1 MELIDP
7 IIQNYVYTK
16 NHGGSGLPISKIVV
30 SESTRNGG
38 GDALTKRISD
48 LAVPSGLVV
57 IDDKPSHTITYKS
70 SQPPQTSNVIPDDLY
85 DKLLGMVESN
95 SSSKTKS
102 KYSRKISK
110 SIPKTKVQTKRIR
123 IKPDL

>member
-1 MELIDP
+1 MEVVDP

-16 NHGGSGLPISKIVV
+16 NHGGSGLPISKLVV
-30 SESTRNGG
+30 SENTHIGG
-38 GDALTKRISD
+38 GDALAKRISN

-57 IDDKPSHTITYKS
+57 IDDKPSHTISYKS
-70 SQPPQTSNVIPDDLY
+70 AQITQPSKVIPDDLY
-85 DKLLGMVESN
+85 DKLLGMVESD

-110 SIPKTKVQTKRIR
+110 SKSKTKIQTKRIR
-123 IKPDL
+123 IKPNI